1 MADKTFRWTL
11 PTTRV
16 DGKPLS
22 PSEIL
27 HVEISLNVGAGFGVI
42 ASVPPSTLELVQTE
56 LDGGDYVVRGVVVP
70 VSGGRSTPVDVPFSV
85 AFADASPLLS
95 LIVE

>member
-1 MADKTFRWTL
+1 MADKIFRWQL

-22 PSEIL
+22 AAEIQ
-27 HVEISLNVGAGFGVI
+27 HVEISLDVGAGFGVI
-42 ASVPPSTLELVQTE
+42 ANVPPNTLSLLQTE

-70 VSGGRSTPVDVPFSV
+70 ISGGRSTPVDVPFSV
-85 AFADASPLLS
+85 AFADAGPLLS